1 MKVDIDRSKLFL
13 RTLQDL
19 EERIN
24 SDDPYVILG
33 ASALLRKLFLDHP
46 TLVDSVNRV
55 DHLRLRFRVLPTQ
68 VAPPGLP
75 RPSFFSAQDGIDPD
89 TSPPIDNPVEVTR
102 GQFFGMVVLVVEG
115 HEYTI
120 ADVIKFEANIMGAVH
135 AGSPR
140 DDKER
145 ALEEINRYLRVG
157 GDYTASLRQLQA
169 IGRVVLRTLGPLR
182 EKVARGNPAA

>member
-1 MKVDIDRSKLFL
+1 MIDRSELFL

-19 EERIN
+19 QDRII

-33 ASALLRKLFLDHP
+33 ASALLRKLFLDHS

-55 DHLRLRFRVLPTQ
+55 DHLRLRFRVMPTV
-68 VAPPGLP
+68 VAPPGVP
-75 RPSFFSAQDGIDPD
+75 RPNFFSAQDGIDPD
-89 TSPPIDNPVEVTR
+89 TSPPLLDQPVELTR
-102 GQFFGMVVLVVEG
+102 AQFFSMVVLVVEG

-120 ADVIKFEANIMGAVH
+120 ADVIKFEANVMGAVH
-135 AGSPR
+135 AGSPL

-145 ALEEINRYLRVG
+145 ALEEINQRFSFVG
-157 GDYTASLRQLQA
+157 YAASLRQVQA

-182 EKVARGNPAA
+182 EKVAQRNTAT